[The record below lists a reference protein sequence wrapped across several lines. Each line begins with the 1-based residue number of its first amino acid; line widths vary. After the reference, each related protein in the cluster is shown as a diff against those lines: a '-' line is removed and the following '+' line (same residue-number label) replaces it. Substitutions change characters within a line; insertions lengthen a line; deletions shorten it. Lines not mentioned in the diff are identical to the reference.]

1 MGDIDAWI
9 KDREAQKI
17 FWIAGMVGTGKTSIA
32 MTVCERA
39 SADVKVMLGGS
50 FFCSRST
57 DVAGQRDIR
66 CVVPTLAILLAQAS
80 AAFRLALAETIEQDV
95 AIKNIAAQVEQL
107 LRVPLV
113 ALADS
118 KVPILFVI
126 DGLDACGGET
136 AKGMLGDA
144 ASRAAVADM
153 VKALVRLT
161 QSNLNVSIKF
171 LVTARPEPHIRDALK
186 LDYKL
191 GRTLHL
197 HAVDQ
202 EVINEDIRRYIVE
215 ALRSVPPG
223 NLQPPDGI
231 TDTEIDELVQL
242 SDGLFIIAATALSHT
257 FDAGA
262 DAAVLRFKK
271 LLGAPRD
278 RFYARA
284 AAPLERT
291 YPIILSRVA
300 NAALE
305 LEPETTE
312 LQDLLRLLASA
323 LSTPVSV
330 AMLGIRFAQNA
341 RYVRG
346 HLSRLHAVVHVPDD
360 DNHKGLRTVHASFDD
375 YLFGRVSNDSA
386 RRSLGR
392 NCPAQAC
399 LDLMGMNLRFNIS
412 QRLSSFELNPWSR
425 EPDVVTLSLQYVCVH
440 WAHRVTTACEPSEY
454 PAFNV
459 SAYVAKVDQTSTRKL
474 QSWPEVERVLIN
486 VGLAP
491 GIRLLAAAAVSRLPQ
506 DQWWTLSVL
515 SALRTHPTSSDS
527 VKNLPMIFGVVA
539 QSSSQSDPL

>member
-1 MGDIDAWI
+1 
-9 KDREAQKI
+9 
-17 FWIAGMVGTGKTSIA
+17 MVGTGKTSIA

-231 TDTEIDELVQL
+231 TDTDIDELVQL

-271 LLGAPRD
+271 LLSAPRD

-284 AAPLERT
+284 AAPLDHMYQT
-291 YPIILSRVA
+291 VLADAIGADQLDD
-300 NAALE
+300 
-305 LEPETTE
+305 TE
-312 LQDLLRLLASA
+312 LLAVRRLLASVISAGRKLSVVA
-323 LSTPVSV
+323 LSELLALEPY
-330 AMLGIRFAQNA
+330 L
-341 RYVRG
+341 VRAS
-346 HLSRLHAVVHVPDD
+346 LSRFHAVIHVPE
-360 DNHKGLRTVHASFDD
+360 NNNTPGLQTVHSSFGD
-375 YLFGRVSNDSA
+375 YLFGRAPDHM
-386 RRSLGR
+386 RLPWSLRHGTL
-392 NCPAQAC
+392 AHAC
-399 LDLMGMNLRFNIS
+399 LDIMTKHLYYNIS
-412 QRLSSFELNPWSR
+412 KSRSSYEANPSSKP
-425 EPDVVTLSLQYVCVH
+425 ENIALSLEYACLH
-440 WAHRVTTACEPSEY
+440 WAHHIAAFKLGADGVSKFPSFDEEISQKFR
-454 PAFNV
+454 PKFMSWLEALSV
-459 SAYVAKVDQTSTRKL
+459 LGKVNLASGLLLIADST
-474 QSWPEVERVLIN
+474 
-486 VGLAP
+486 
-491 GIRLLAAAAVSRLPQ
+491 VSRL
-506 DQWWTLSVL
+506 SRY
-515 SALRTHPTSSDS
+515 S
-527 VKNLPMIFGVVA
+527 
-539 QSSSQSDPL
+539 